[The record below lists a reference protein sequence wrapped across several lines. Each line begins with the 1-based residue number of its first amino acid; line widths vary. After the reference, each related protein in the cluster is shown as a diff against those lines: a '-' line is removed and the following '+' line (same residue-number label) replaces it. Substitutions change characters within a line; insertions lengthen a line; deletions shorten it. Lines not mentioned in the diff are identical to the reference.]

1 MEPEETSV
9 TEVERVLQF
18 HKAFC
23 HAAYE
28 ICRVKNHDYAG
39 ASGQS
44 PFRNFQSVEFMGLAT
59 TELGFVVRI
68 LDKVNRLVTFVK
80 DGKLKV
86 ADESTQD
93 ALLDIINYCVLL
105 AAYIKAKGSD
115 NDNEQ

>member
-1 MEPEETSV
+1 MEPEAPQV
-9 TEVERVLQF
+9 TEVEQVLQF

-44 PFRNFQSVEFMGLAT
+44 PFRNFQSVELMGLT
-59 TELGFVVRI
+59 STETGFVVRI
-68 LDKVNRLVTFVK
+68 LDKVNRLVTFAK

-86 ADESTQD
+86 ANESTQD

-105 AAYIKAKGSD
+105 AAYIKAKEPGD
-115 NDNEQ
+115 GAA